1 MTIWS
6 YWEEISRV
14 MAVLCLITAGAAI
27 VAAGILVL
35 REKLGGRLRSTLK
48 SDAGRRKGIL
58 LLAAAGVWILV
69 IGKSVSAAEAP
80 AAEVSVTDDGANAA
94 SSSEAAEPAEQA
106 GAAGTNET
114 VEKAP
119 EEEPGSEEDPPVP
132 DEKVPIVSIQMT
144 EETKEDEEG
153 LIYCRQDNAGI
164 RVRFTDDREGD
175 TGIISYQIVIED
187 SQGRQIRREY
197 STDAAAEAGGEPEV
211 PSGEAEEEAT
221 QEAQAGEASLGIAVG
236 TEEIA
241 ELADGMIHVSAV
253 AADAA
258 GNEGEAQLDYVL
270 DTKSP
275 VITEIR
281 SFSCEGE
288 QETEI
293 PAKTIYDGT
302 DLYYS
307 DKRQITRVK
316 IEDAAPVSW
325 YMEYCFR
332 SGKSENSP
340 ATRQIMGQGAEAA
353 ASISEEGTYSDWL
366 ISGEDLAGNP
376 LLLSPECKCT
386 QDAEGAVLTDRGIA
400 LKRRKILDRTA
411 PVGEICYRSDAKGFR
426 YRESSSTQTA
436 AEGSGETQSA
446 ADGSGEIQPATEES
460 GAESDKFA
468 YYFGGDIEVSLRVSD
483 KCADAEMTVDPGQF
497 KLIRKENGAALA
509 CGEGTFLVGE
519 DRAVQFGAFGRD
531 RAGNALTVRE
541 VFLLAVEDG
550 MTGADVSGE
559 APAGE
564 AGARES
570 GSSGAGEP
578 DPSGAGMG
586 EKTDGTARTE
596 QADEQSCSFGPRIVR
611 DTVCPVAQAS
621 INRPIGNPAGIDAE
635 KDIVYFGKDSAQYGD
650 GVPAITIT
658 LRVIDANLEPGRIEM
673 RTAFSEVPGG
683 SCCEEVTPGP
693 GEAVREEC
701 EVRRG
706 SAEEGGKGSGE
717 NSGESSG
724 ASEEGESAEEG
735 NPEEVLMTLRK
746 FPGREGT
753 PDGVYRLGFAGT
765 DKAGN
770 PLVLAGGGD
779 SDGSG
784 GGTESGNAEK
794 EMSEFVCVNAQ
805 EGTFISGRKVVDTAA
820 PKGEIS
826 IANEDG
832 EVYCRMASHGMRW
845 ASSGDGFM
853 PFRREREAV
862 IEYTASDTSPV
873 SASCRLLSTA
883 GERNEAPPSVDKFQ
897 GDCKGEIWIHGGQVF
912 RIENWVLRDRAG
924 NVSALLKRTVDFYLD
939 TQLPEVDI
947 DAPAAVVRAVA
958 PISSGTADGRSLYN
972 GAVNLEILA
981 ADPDREHG
989 ASGLREVYCAVKIN
1003 GKTVKEEVLFRG
1015 EEAPAGPIG
1024 EENPAE
1030 WTDGGNYAPVYLFR
1044 KEIRIPSGGDWESN
1058 DVEVTVIATDNAGNR
1073 SDPGDGG
1080 TLMLGI
1086 DSTAPVVHV
1095 TYDNNEVR
1103 NGHYFDRARKA
1114 TIEVRERGF
1123 DPGKLVVTAPG
1134 AQQGEW
1140 KRRGSTEQWV
1150 KEVRF
1155 AADGEYTLEVSGT
1168 DAVGNAASV
1177 TYAGEAPQEFVID
1190 RIPPRIEVIWDNE
1203 DVRNG
1208 MYYNRPRCATVRI
1221 TDLSPDER
1229 AVQIFPYARAL
1240 RKVAQEWDE
1249 RTTGPVSVYEAQVP
1263 FTEEGKWSLHCACMD
1278 LAGNTA
1284 VPVYEDPFVIDMTPP
1299 RLWFDRGSVR
1309 EMGAYGSGIS
1319 PVLLCEDQN
1328 IALGSLYAAWRN
1340 LTAGGALM
1348 ECRGGT
1354 SGDDDGRVILPD
1366 LPEDRAADGICVLY
1380 GTACDLAGNRS
1391 RVRRNLSVNRF
1402 GSVYDL
1408 SEDAGTMEIVNG
1420 YYTDAQ
1426 SPFVVAEYNV
1436 SPVKSRKITLYRNS
1450 GARVLEEGTD
1460 YSVLQ
1465 EKSAKG
1471 MKYIC
1476 EIEPSAY
1483 REEGKYSIL
1492 IESEDEAG
1500 NLSRSPGR
1508 FRGGTGYSPTWAVD
1522 RTPPQVRLAGEDV
1535 DGRRFVADSLVL
1547 NLVPSDNMEL
1557 RELEILITDEKDAVI
1572 EKKVMSRKELDE
1584 IMGRNGGQVPV
1595 TIRAGE
1601 GWQTLRA
1608 VAIDGAGNRSSGL
1621 AGIEDKGAGDKG
1633 TGEKKAGDKSV
1644 GESENRDGCRVL
1656 VSENLMVH
1664 LYRSGLLPAAA
1675 FLAFLSAIW
1684 FAYSVYKRTLA

>member
-6 YWEEISRV
+6 YWEEISRI

-35 REKLGGRLRSTLK
+35 REELGGRLRSTLK
-48 SDAGRRKGIL
+48 SEAGKRKGIL

-80 AAEVSVTDDGANAA
+80 AAEVPVADDGANAA
-94 SSSEAAEPAEQA
+94 SSSEAAELTEQA

-119 EEEPGSEEDPPVP
+119 EEEPGSKEDPPVP

-144 EETKEDEEG
+144 EETKEDEDG

-197 STDAAAEAGGEPEV
+197 STDAAAEAGGESEA
-211 PSGEAEEEAT
+211 PSGEAEEEET
-221 QEAQAGEASLGIAVG
+221 MEAHAGEASLGITIG
-236 TEEIA
+236 TEEIT

-258 GNEGEAQLDYVL
+258 GNEGEAQLGFVL
-270 DTKSP
+270 DTKPP

-316 IEDAAPVSW
+316 IEDVGPVSW
-325 YMEYCFR
+325 SMEYCFQAGEGE
-332 SGKSENSP
+332 SSP
-340 ATRQIMGQGAEAA
+340 ATRQITGQGAEAA
-353 ASISEEGTYSDWL
+353 ASISAEGTYSGWL

-386 QDAEGAVLTDRGIA
+386 QDAEGAAVTDRGIA
-400 LKRRKILDRTA
+400 WARRKILDRTA

-446 ADGSGEIQPATEES
+446 TEES
-460 GAESDKFA
+460 GAERDKID
-468 YYFGGDIEVSLRVSD
+468 YYFGGNIEVSLRVSD

-497 KLIRKENGAALA
+497 KLMRKENGAALA
-509 CGEGTFLVGE
+509 CGEGTFLVKE

-531 RAGNALTVRE
+531 RAGNALVVRE
-541 VFLLAVEDG
+541 VFLSAVEDG
-550 MTGADVSGE
+550 MTGADVPGA

-564 AGARES
+564 T
-570 GSSGAGEP
+570 GAGEP
-578 DPSGAGMG
+578 DSSGAGIG

-596 QADEQSCSFGPRIVR
+596 QADEQSCSFGSRIVR
-611 DTVCPVAQAS
+611 DTVSPVAQAS
-621 INRPIGNPAGIDAE
+621 INKPIGNPAGIDAE

-805 EGTFISGRKVVDTAA
+805 EGAFISGRKVVDTAA

-826 IANEDG
+826 IVNEDG
-832 EVYCRMASHGMRW
+832 EVYCRMSSHGRRW
-845 ASSGDGFM
+845 AFEGDGFM

-883 GERNEAPPSVDKFQ
+883 GERNEAPPSPNNFRGNCEGK
-897 GDCKGEIWIHGGQVF
+897 IRIHGGQVF

-924 NVSALLKRTVDFYLD
+924 NVSAPLKRTVDFYLD

-947 DAPAAVVRAVA
+947 DAPVAVVRAVA
-958 PISSGTADGRSLYN
+958 PVSSRTADGKGLYN
-972 GAVNLEILA
+972 GAVDLEILA

-989 ASGLREVYCAVKIN
+989 ASGLQEVYCAVKIN
-1003 GKTVKEEVLFRG
+1003 GKIVKEEVLFRG
-1015 EEAPAGPIG
+1015 EEVPAGPIG

-1030 WTDGGNYAPVYLFR
+1030 PAEGKSTGLIDEGDSAADPVESGPAEWTDRGNYAPVYRFR
-1044 KEIRIPSGGDWESN
+1044 TEIRLPAGGEWESN
-1058 DVEVTVIATDNAGNR
+1058 DIEVTAIATDNAGNR
-1073 SDPGDGG
+1073 SDPGNGG
-1080 TLMLGI
+1080 SLMLGI

-1140 KRRGSTEQWV
+1140 KRRGGTDRWV

-1240 RKVAQEWDE
+1240 RRVAQEWDG
-1249 RTTGPVSVYEAQVP
+1249 RTAGPVYVYEAQVP
-1263 FTEEGKWSLHCACMD
+1263 FTEEGEWSLHCACMD

-1284 VPVYEDPFVIDMTPP
+1284 VPVYEDPFVIDMTAP
-1299 RLWFDRGSVR
+1299 RLCFDRDSVR

-1328 IALGSLYAAWRN
+1328 IAPGSLYAAWRN

-1348 ECRGGT
+1348 ECRGET
-1354 SGDDDGRVILPD
+1354 SGDDGSVILPN

-1436 SPVKSRKITLYRNS
+1436 SSVKSRKITLYKNS
-1450 GARVLEEGTD
+1450 GARALEEGTD
-1460 YSVLQ
+1460 YRVSQ

-1476 EIEPSAY
+1476 EIEPSTY
-1483 REEGKYSIL
+1483 CEEGKYSIL

-1535 DGRRFVADSLVL
+1535 DGRRFVADSLVV

-1557 RELEILITDEKDAVI
+1557 KKLEILITDEKDAVV
-1572 EKKVMSRKELDE
+1572 EKKVMGRQELDE

-1595 TIRAGE
+1595 TIRAVE

-1621 AGIEDKGAGDKG
+1621 AG
-1633 TGEKKAGDKSV
+1633 V
-1644 GESENRDGCRVL
+1644 GESNNRDSCRVL

-1684 FAYSVYKRTLA
+1684 FAYGVYKRTLA

>member
-35 REKLGGRLRSTLK
+35 REELGGRLRSTLK
-48 SDAGRRKGIL
+48 SEAGKRKGIL
-58 LLAAAGVWILV
+58 LLAAAGVWVLV
-69 IGKSVSAAEAP
+69 IGKSVSAAEVP
-80 AAEVSVTDDGANAA
+80 AAENGANAA
-94 SSSEAAEPAEQA
+94 SSSEAAEPAQQA

-114 VEKAP
+114 APEKELESVGGATGAAPEEEPEAGATKKAPEKAP
-119 EEEPGSEEDPPVP
+119 GAGEGTTEKAPVEEPGSEEDPPVP
-132 DEKVPIVSIQMT
+132 DEKAPVVSIQMT
-144 EETKEDEEG
+144 EETKEDAEG

-164 RVRFTDDREGD
+164 RVRLTDDRTWD
-175 TGIISYQIVIED
+175 TGIISYSIVIED
-187 SQGRQIRREY
+187 VQGRQIRREY
-197 STDAAAEAGGEPEV
+197 RADAAAEAGGEPEAPSGETEGEGNSEA
-211 PSGEAEEEAT
+211 PSGEAEGEEN
-221 QEAQAGEASLGIAVG
+221 QEAPSGEASLGIAVG

-258 GNEGEAQLDYVL
+258 GNEGEAQLDFVL

-288 QETEI
+288 QETEV
-293 PAKTIYDGT
+293 PVKTIYDGT
-302 DLYYS
+302 NLYYN

-316 IEDAAPVSW
+316 IEDAGPVSW
-325 YMEYCFR
+325 CMEYCFQA
-332 SGKSENSP
+332 GEGENSP
-340 ATRQIMGQGAEAA
+340 ATRQITGQGAEAA
-353 ASISEEGTYSDWL
+353 ASISAEGTYSDWL

-376 LLLSPECKCT
+376 LLLSSKCKCT
-386 QDAEGAVLTDRGIA
+386 QDAEGAVLTDKGIA
-400 LKRRKILDRTA
+400 LARRKILDRTA
-411 PVGEICYRSDAKGFR
+411 PAGEICYRSDAKGFR
-426 YRESSSTQTA
+426 YLESGSTQTE
-436 AEGSGETQSA
+436 AEGSGEIQTA
-446 ADGSGEIQPATEES
+446 EGGSGEIQTEAEGS
-460 GAESDKFA
+460 GEDKGLAA
-468 YYFGGDIEVSLRVSD
+468 YYFGGNIEVSLVVSD
-483 KCADAEMTVDPGQF
+483 KCAEAEMPVDPGQF
-497 KLIRKENGAALA
+497 KLLRKENGAGLV
-509 CGEGTFLVGE
+509 CDEETFLVEE
-519 DRAVQFGAFGRD
+519 DGTVQFGAYGRD
-531 RAGNALTVRE
+531 RAGNTLVVRE
-541 VFLLAVEDG
+541 VFLSAVEDG
-550 MTGADVSGE
+550 MTGAGGTD
-559 APAGE
+559 
-564 AGARES
+564 
-570 GSSGAGEP
+570 SSGIGKNE
-578 DPSGAGMG
+578 
-586 EKTDGTARTE
+586 EKEETE
-596 QADEQSCSFGPRIVR
+596 QADERSCSFGSVIVR

-635 KDIVYFGKDSAQYGD
+635 KGIVYFGRDSGQYGG
-650 GVPAITIT
+650 GVPAITVSV
-658 LRVIDANLEPGRIEM
+658 RVRDANLEPGRIEM

-683 SCCEEVTPGP
+683 KCCEEVMPDL

-701 EVRRG
+701 EARRG
-706 SAEEGGKGSGE
+706 SAGEG
-717 NSGESSG
+717 
-724 ASEEGESAEEG
+724 SEGAEEG
-735 NPEEVLMTLRK
+735 HPEELLMTVRK

-753 PDGVYRLGFAGT
+753 PDGVYRFGFAGT

-770 PLVLAGGGD
+770 PLVLAGSGD
-779 SDGSG
+779 SEGSGRDAGG
-784 GGTESGNAEK
+784 GGTEDELRG
-794 EMSEFVCVNAQ
+794 FVCVNAR
-805 EGTFISGRKVVDTAA
+805 EGAFMSGRKVVDTAA

-832 EVYCRMASHGMRW
+832 EVYCRMSSHDRRW
-845 ASSGDGFM
+845 ASEGDRFM

-862 IEYTASDTSPV
+862 IEYRASDPSPV

-883 GERNEAPPSVDKFQ
+883 GERNETPPSGDKFQ
-897 GDCKGEIWIHGGQVF
+897 GGCEGEIRIYGGQIF

-924 NVSALLKRTVDFYLD
+924 NVSAPLKRTVDFYLD

-947 DAPAAVVRAVA
+947 DAPVAVVRAA
-958 PISSGTADGRSLYN
+958 EPISSRTADGRGLYN

-981 ADPDREHG
+981 VDPDREHG
-989 ASGLREVYCAVKIN
+989 GSGLREVYCEVKSS
-1003 GKTVKEEVLFRG
+1003 GRTVKEEVLFRG
-1015 EEAPAGPIG
+1015 EEAPAK
-1024 EENPAE
+1024 
-1030 WTDGGNYAPVYLFR
+1030 WTDGGNYEPVYRFDT
-1044 KEIRIPSGGDWESN
+1044 EIRLPAGGEWES
-1058 DVEVTVIATDNAGNR
+1058 DDIEVTVVATDNAGNR

-1080 TLMLGI
+1080 RLMLGI

-1114 TIEVRERGF
+1114 TIEVRERNF

-1134 AQQGEW
+1134 AVQGEW
-1140 KRRGSTEQWV
+1140 KRRAGSDQWAR
-1150 KEVRF
+1150 EVRF

-1168 DAVGNAASV
+1168 DAVGNSGTV
-1177 TYAGEAPQEFVID
+1177 TYAGEAPQAFVID

-1240 RKVAQEWDE
+1240 RKVSQEADG
-1249 RTTGPVSVYEAQVP
+1249 RTAGPVSVYEAQVP
-1263 FTEEGKWSLHCACMD
+1263 FTEEGEWSLHCACTD
-1278 LAGNTA
+1278 LAGNIA
-1284 VPVYEDPFVIDMTPP
+1284 VPVHEGPFVIDITAP
-1299 RLWFDRGSVR
+1299 RLCFDSDSVQ
-1309 EMGAYGSGIS
+1309 ETGAYGSAVS

-1328 IALGSLYAAWRN
+1328 IAPGSLYAAWRN

-1348 ECRGGT
+1348 ECRGGVP
-1354 SGDDDGRVILPD
+1354 GDEEEVGAMPD
-1366 LPEDRAADGICVLY
+1366 LPEDRAADAVILPNLPEDKEADGICVLF

-1402 GSVYDL
+1402 GSVYDF
-1408 SEDAGTMEIVNG
+1408 SEDAGTMEIVNS

-1426 SPFVVAEYNV
+1426 SPFVIAEYNV

-1450 GARVLEEGTD
+1450 GARVLEEGSD
-1460 YSVLQ
+1460 YVVSQ
-1465 EKSAKG
+1465 EKSGKG
-1471 MKYIC
+1471 MKYVC
-1476 EIEPSAY
+1476 EIRASAFQ
-1483 REEGKYSIL
+1483 EEGKYSIL

-1522 RTPPQVRLAGEDV
+1522 RTPPQVRLAGEDA

-1557 RELEILITDEKDAVI
+1557 KELEILITDEKDAVI
-1572 EKKVMSRKELDE
+1572 EKKVMGRQELDE
-1584 IMGRNGGQVPV
+1584 IMGKNSGQVPV

-1621 AGIEDKGAGDKG
+1621 AGVGDK
-1633 TGEKKAGDKSV
+1633 EVGDS
-1644 GESENRDGCRVL
+1644 CRVL

-1675 FLAFLSAIW
+1675 FLALLSAIW
-1684 FAYSVYKRTLA
+1684 FAYGVYKRTLA

>member
-6 YWEEISRV
+6 FWEEISRV

-35 REKLGGRLRSTLK
+35 REELGGRLRSTLK
-48 SDAGRRKGIL
+48 SEAGRRKGIL

-69 IGKSVSAAEAP
+69 IGKSVSAAEVP
-80 AAEVSVTDDGANAA
+80 AAEVPVTDDGANAA
-94 SSSEAAEPAEQA
+94 SSSEAAEPTEQA

-114 VEKAP
+114 ATEKAP

-132 DEKVPIVSIQMT
+132 DEKAPIVSIQMT

-164 RVRFTDDREGD
+164 RVRFTDDREDD

-197 STDAAAEAGGEPEV
+197 STDAAAEAGGEPEA
-211 PSGEAEEEAT
+211 PS
-221 QEAQAGEASLGIAVG
+221 GEASLGITIG

-241 ELADGMIHVSAV
+241 KLADGMIHVSAV

-270 DTKSP
+270 DTKPP

-293 PAKTIYDGT
+293 PTKTIYDET
-302 DLYYS
+302 DLYYG
-307 DKRQITRVK
+307 DKKQITRVK
-316 IEDAAPVSW
+316 IEDVSPVSW
-325 YMEYCFR
+325 HMEYCFR
-332 SGKSENSP
+332 SGKGDNSP
-340 ATRQIMGQGAEAA
+340 ATRQIAGQGEEAA

-376 LLLSPECKCT
+376 LILSSECKYT
-386 QDAEGAVLTDRGIA
+386 QDAEGAAVTDRGIA
-400 LKRRKILDRTA
+400 WARRKILDRTA

-426 YRESSSTQTA
+426 YQ
-436 AEGSGETQSA
+436 
-446 ADGSGEIQPATEES
+446 ES
-460 GAESDKFA
+460 GAENDNDA

-497 KLIRKENGAALA
+497 KLMRKENGAALA
-509 CGEGTFLVGE
+509 CGEGTFLVEE

-531 RAGNALTVRE
+531 RAGNALVVRE
-541 VFLLAVEDG
+541 VFLSAVEDG

-559 APAGE
+559 EPA
-564 AGARES
+564 S
-570 GSSGAGEP
+570 EP
-578 DPSGAGMG
+578 DPSGAGMS
-586 EKTDGTARTE
+586 EKTDGTAWTE

-635 KDIVYFGKDSAQYGD
+635 KGIVYFGKDSGQYGD
-650 GVPAITIT
+650 GVPAIAVS
-658 LRVIDANLEPGRIEM
+658 LRVSDANLEPGRIEM
-673 RTAFSEVPGG
+673 RTAFSEVPVGK
-683 SCCEEVTPGP
+683 CCEEVMPVP

-701 EVRRG
+701 EG
-706 SAEEGGKGSGE
+706 AEEGST
-717 NSGESSG
+717 
-724 ASEEGESAEEG
+724 
-735 NPEEVLMTLRK
+735 EEVLMTLRK

-753 PDGVYRLGFAGT
+753 PDGVYRFGFAGT

-779 SDGSG
+779 SDGAG
-784 GGTESGNAEK
+784 GGTGSGNAEK
-794 EMSEFVCVNAQ
+794 ELLGFVCVNAQ
-805 EGTFISGRKVVDTAA
+805 EGAFMSGRKVVDTAA

-832 EVYCRMASHGMRW
+832 EVYCRMSSHGRRW

-862 IEYTASDTSPV
+862 IEYTAADTSPV

-883 GERNEAPPSVDKFQ
+883 GERNEAPPSPNNFRGSCEGK
-897 GDCKGEIWIHGGQVF
+897 IRIHGGQVF

-924 NVSALLKRTVDFYLD
+924 NVSAPLKRTVDFYLD

-947 DAPAAVVRAVA
+947 DAPVAVVRAVA
-958 PISSGTADGRSLYN
+958 PIRSRTADGRGLYN

-1003 GKTVKEEVLFRG
+1003 GKTVKEEVLFRE

-1024 EENPAE
+1024 EENPTSSPEETGPAPNMYE
-1030 WTDGGNYAPVYLFR
+1030 SGPTKLTDRSNYAPVYRFR
-1044 KEIRIPSGGDWESN
+1044 TEIRIPSGGEWESN
-1058 DVEVTVIATDNAGNR
+1058 DIEVTVIATDNAGNR

-1080 TLMLGI
+1080 SLKLGI

-1103 NGHYFDRARKA
+1103 NGRYFDRARKA
-1114 TIEVRERGF
+1114 TIEVRERNF
-1123 DPGKLVVTAPG
+1123 DSGKLVVTAPG
-1134 AQQGEW
+1134 AVLGEW
-1140 KRRGSTEQWV
+1140 KRRAGSDLWTV
-1150 KEVRF
+1150 EVRF

-1208 MYYNRPRCATVRI
+1208 MYYNRPRYATVRI

-1240 RKVAQEWDE
+1240 RKVAQEWDG
-1249 RTTGPVSVYEAQVP
+1249 RTTCPVYVYEAQVP
-1263 FTEEGKWSLHCACMD
+1263 FTEKGEWSLHCACMD

-1284 VPVYEDPFVIDMTPP
+1284 VPVYEDPFVIDMTAP
-1299 RLWFDRGSVR
+1299 RLCFDRDSVR
-1309 EMGAYGSGIS
+1309 EMGAYGGAIS
-1319 PVLLCEDQN
+1319 PVLLCEDPN
-1328 IALGSLYAAWRN
+1328 IAPGSLYAAWRN

-1354 SGDDDGRVILPD
+1354 SGDDDRRVILPD

-1436 SPVKSRKITLYRNS
+1436 SPVKSRKITLYKNS

-1460 YSVLQ
+1460 YRVLQ

-1508 FRGGTGYSPTWAVD
+1508 FRGETGYSPTWAVD
-1522 RTPPQVRLAGEDV
+1522 RTPPRVRLAGEDV
-1535 DGRRFVADSLVL
+1535 DGRRFVADSLVV

-1557 RELEILITDEKDAVI
+1557 KELEILITDEKDAVV
-1572 EKKVMSRKELDE
+1572 EKIVMGRQELDE
-1584 IMGRNGGQVPV
+1584 IIGRNGGQVPA

-1608 VAIDGAGNRSSGL
+1608 VAIDGAGNRSSGI
-1621 AGIEDKGAGDKG
+1621 AGVKEN
-1633 TGEKKAGDKSV
+1633 
-1644 GESENRDGCRVL
+1644 ENRDACRVL

-1675 FLAFLSAIW
+1675 FLAFLSSIW
-1684 FAYSVYKRTLA
+1684 FAYGVYKRTLA

>member
-6 YWEEISRV
+6 FWEEISRV

-35 REKLGGRLRSTLK
+35 REELGGRLRSTLK
-48 SDAGRRKGIL
+48 SEAGRRKGIL

-69 IGKSVSAAEAP
+69 IGKSVSAAEVP
-80 AAEVSVTDDGANAA
+80 AAEVPVTDDGANAA
-94 SSSEAAEPAEQA
+94 SSSEAAKPTEQA

-114 VEKAP
+114 ATEKAP

-132 DEKVPIVSIQMT
+132 DEKAPIVSIQMT
-144 EETKEDEEG
+144 EETKEDEDG

-164 RVRFTDDREGD
+164 RVRVTDGGEGD

-197 STDAAAEAGGEPEV
+197 STDAAAEAGGESEA
-211 PSGEAEEEAT
+211 PSSEAKEEET
-221 QEAQAGEASLGIAVG
+221 MEAHAGEASLGITIG

-302 DLYYS
+302 DLYYG
-307 DKRQITRVK
+307 DKKQITRVK
-316 IEDAAPVSW
+316 IEDVSPVSW
-325 YMEYCFR
+325 HMEYCFR
-332 SGKSENSP
+332 SGKGDNSP
-340 ATRQIMGQGAEAA
+340 ATRQITGQGAEAA
-353 ASISEEGTYSDWL
+353 ASISEEGTYSDWF

-376 LLLSPECKCT
+376 LMLSSECKYT

-400 LKRRKILDRTA
+400 LKRRRILDRTA
-411 PVGEICYRSDAKGFR
+411 PVGEICYRSEAKGFR
-426 YRESSSTQTA
+426 YQ
-436 AEGSGETQSA
+436 
-446 ADGSGEIQPATEES
+446 ES
-460 GAESDKFA
+460 GAENDNDA

-497 KLIRKENGAALA
+497 KLMRKENGAALA
-509 CGEGTFLVGE
+509 CGEGTFLVEE

-531 RAGNALTVRE
+531 RAGNALVVRE
-541 VFLLAVEDG
+541 VFLSAVEDG

-559 APAGE
+559 EPA
-564 AGARES
+564 S
-570 GSSGAGEP
+570 EP
-578 DPSGAGMG
+578 EPSGAGMS

-621 INRPIGNPAGIDAE
+621 INRPIGNPAGIDAD
-635 KDIVYFGKDSAQYGD
+635 KGIVYFGKDSGQYGD
-650 GVPAITIT
+650 GVPVITVS
-658 LRVIDANLEPGRIEM
+658 LRVCDANLEPGRIEM

-683 SCCEEVTPGP
+683 KCCEEMMPVP
-693 GEAVREEC
+693 GEAVREEG
-701 EVRRG
+701 EG
-706 SAEEGGKGSGE
+706 AEEGST
-717 NSGESSG
+717 
-724 ASEEGESAEEG
+724 
-735 NPEEVLMTLRK
+735 EEVLMTLRK

-753 PDGVYRLGFAGT
+753 PDGVYRFGFAGT

-770 PLVLAGGGD
+770 PLVLAEGGD
-779 SDGSG
+779 SYGAG
-784 GGTESGNAEK
+784 GGTGSGNAEK
-794 EMSEFVCVNAQ
+794 ELLGFICVNAQ
-805 EGTFISGRKVVDTAA
+805 EGAFMSGRKVVDTAA

-826 IANEDG
+826 IVNEDG
-832 EVYCRMASHGMRW
+832 EVYCRMSSHGRRW
-845 ASSGDGFM
+845 VSSGDGFM

-883 GERNEAPPSVDKFQ
+883 GERNEAPPSPNNFRGSCEGK
-897 GDCKGEIWIHGGQVF
+897 IRIHGGQVF

-924 NVSALLKRTVDFYLD
+924 NVSAPLKRTVDFYLD

-947 DAPAAVVRAVA
+947 DAPVAAVRAVA
-958 PISSGTADGRSLYN
+958 PISSRTADGRGLYN

-989 ASGLREVYCAVKIN
+989 ASGLQEVYCAVKIN

-1024 EENPAE
+1024 EENPTSSPEETGPAPNLYE
-1030 WTDGGNYAPVYLFR
+1030 SGPTKLTDRSNYTPVYRFR
-1044 KEIRIPSGGDWESN
+1044 TEIRIPSGGEWESN
-1058 DVEVTVIATDNAGNR
+1058 DIEVTAIATDNAGNR

-1080 TLMLGI
+1080 SLKLGI

-1103 NGHYFDRARKA
+1103 NGRYFDRARKA
-1114 TIEVRERGF
+1114 TIEVRERNF

-1134 AQQGEW
+1134 AALGEW
-1140 KRRGSTEQWV
+1140 KRRAGSDLWTG
-1150 KEVRF
+1150 EVRF

-1240 RKVAQEWDE
+1240 RRVAQEWDG
-1249 RTTGPVSVYEAQVP
+1249 RTTSPVYVYEAQIP
-1263 FTEEGKWSLHCACMD
+1263 FTEEGEWSLHCACMD

-1284 VPVYEDPFVIDMTPP
+1284 VPVYEYPFVIDMTAP
-1299 RLWFDRGSVR
+1299 RLCFDRDSVR
-1309 EMGAYGSGIS
+1309 EMGAYGGAIS

-1328 IALGSLYAAWRN
+1328 IAPGSLYAAWRN
-1340 LTAGGALM
+1340 LSAGGAMM
-1348 ECRGGT
+1348 ESRGGA
-1354 SGDDDGRVILPD
+1354 SVDDEEEGAMPDPPAVRAAEAVILPN
-1366 LPEDRAADGICVLY
+1366 LPDDKAADGICVLY

-1420 YYTDAQ
+1420 YYTDAR
-1426 SPFVVAEYNV
+1426 SPFVIAEYNV

-1450 GARVLEEGTD
+1450 GARVLEEGED
-1460 YSVLQ
+1460 YRVSQ

-1476 EIEPSAY
+1476 EIEPSSY
-1483 REEGKYSIL
+1483 RKEGKYSIL

-1508 FRGGTGYSPTWAVD
+1508 FRGETGYSPTWAVD
-1522 RTPPQVRLAGEDV
+1522 RTPPQVRLTGEDV
-1535 DGRRFVADSLVL
+1535 DGRRFVADSLVV

-1557 RELEILITDEKDAVI
+1557 KELEILITDEKDAVI
-1572 EKKVMSRKELDE
+1572 EKKVMGRQELDE

-1608 VAIDGAGNRSSGL
+1608 VAIDGAGNRSSGI
-1621 AGIEDKGAGDKG
+1621 AGVE
-1633 TGEKKAGDKSV
+1633 EN
-1644 GESENRDGCRVL
+1644 ENRDACRVL

-1684 FAYSVYKRTLA
+1684 FAYGVYKRTLA